1 MITHDQPGKSEAV
14 RAAARELDY
23 DRYLAALLAPARA
36 RDGLLALAAFHG
48 EIARIPRT
56 VREPGVGDIRLQWWR
71 DALAT
76 PVAIATGNPVAD
88 AMRDV
93 VRVQALPVDPLV
105 AMIDAYGLL
114 LEAGALTT
122 GAAVDGHAAA
132 THGAMLLL
140 AAQIV
145 GCADT
150 STHPLLHAAGQAEG
164 RVQLLRALPA
174 LIAKGRNPFGDAD
187 VAALA
192 PPLLRQAKAELA
204 RARQLATAAPATIL
218 PVILPL
224 ALLEPYLAALEGLGS
239 HVADRRADISALTR
253 AWRLLKA
260 SALGRV

>member
-1 MITHDQPGKSEAV
+1 MTTRDKRGLGEAV

-23 DRYLAALLAPARA
+23 DRYLAALLAPAHA
-36 RDGLLALAAFHG
+36 RDGLMALAAFHG
-48 EIARIPRT
+48 EIARIPLT

-76 PVAIATGNPVAD
+76 PAGIATGNPVAD
-88 AMRDV
+88 ALRDV
-93 VRVQALPVDPLV
+93 VRAYTLPVDTLV
-105 AMIDAYGLL
+105 AMIDAHGLL
-114 LEAGALTT
+114 LEAGALTAGT
-122 GAAVDGHAAA
+122 AVDAHAAA
-132 THGAMLLL
+132 TQGAMLLL

-145 GCADT
+145 GCANPAT
-150 STHPLLHAAGQAEG
+150 YPLLHAAGQAEG
-164 RVQLLRALPA
+164 RVQVLRALPA

-218 PVILPL
+218 PAILPL
-224 ALLEPYLAALEGLGS
+224 ALLEPYLAALEDLGS
-239 HVADRRADISALTR
+239 HVAERRADISALTR
-253 AWRLLKA
+253 VWRLLKA

>member
-1 MITHDQPGKSEAV
+1 MITHDQPGTSEAV

-76 PVAIATGNPVAD
+76 PAAIATGNPVAD
-88 AMRDV
+88 A
-93 VRVQALPVDPLV
+93 VRAQALPVDTLV
-105 AMIDAYGLL
+105 AMIDAYGVL

-122 GAAVDGHAAA
+122 GAAVDAHAAA
-132 THGAMLLL
+132 TQGAMLLL

-145 GCADT
+145 GCAHPA
-150 STHPLLHAAGQAEG
+150 THPLLHAAGQAEG
-164 RVQLLRALPA
+164 RVQLLRALPG
-174 LIAKGRNPFGDAD
+174 LVAKGHNPFGDAD
-187 VAALA
+187 VAARV

-204 RARQLATAAPATIL
+204 RARQLAMAAPATIL

-224 ALLEPYLAALEGLGS
+224 ALLEPYLAALEGPGS